1 MGLTGSFKGFE
12 SIYAAI
18 RMFYQMVLKIIGAL
32 LVCHIVIVSL
42 ILYFNS
48 DKVIGKIDSV
58 DRCLIKTYYY
68 SKVRYNLTMVKDR
81 LMVLYPC
88 EGRNVEMSYASFMN
102 TFSKY
107 VEHRVGVLREKILM
121 LFLWTSFIYLLFPF
135 LLIQFALKHKKD
147 TQDKFIRGAKFID
160 PVSFRE
166 IMEEK
171 TNKGISFRISENVSM
186 PMGITSRHTFIIGK
200 PGTGKTQ
207 LIGRILDQILK
218 NNFRIIIHDFKGDF
232 ISSYFD
238 PERHYIFNPLD
249 KRHMG
254 LKDFEMKLIV
264 KMNEVRV
271 GDLNQG
277 IREKYLNK
285 LGEINENKK
294 IEDCFSYPEL
304 LENIKELHENISEN
318 SKFHAMNIADL
329 SSERAPTGWSIF
341 NELSSSVDIDAF
353 CASLI
358 PESASQDNFWPISS
372 RQLLGSIIMYCIF
385 NKKKTYGDLWNLVN
399 RSNEELLELFKTTP
413 GCEEGMKLLTEAK
426 TANNILAV
434 LSNYTKPIKYLRG
447 TDGDFSIKA
456 WVRDAD
462 SKKRV
467 IFLSNYAMIQETI
480 RPFLTLFVDF
490 STKTLCSMDDDLDRR
505 LFFILDEF
513 GQLSKIGSI
522 IQLLTQSRSKGGA
535 TYILIQDVA
544 QISSIYGK
552 DGSTSIVNSCGNTI
566 SFAVSDEAT
575 ADFISKKIGSMEIK
589 RSEESKSMGVEDM
602 KDSISISKQTTEK
615 RIVMPSEIMNIPTM
629 NCYIQLTD
637 YPVTRDRLD
646 FMKFPKRCESYIGR
660 EDLLFASEEVKPGI
674 SEEIKTQDH
683 SLNTV
688 GIQVTT
694 KEDEFFG
701 EIKAVVKNS
710 EETPLKSSALI
721 GEPEKAPAGNLQ
733 VEDFGEVI

>member
-1 MGLTGSFKGFE
+1 MGITGSFKGFE
-12 SIYAAI
+12 SVYAAI
-18 RMFYQMVLKIIGAL
+18 RMFYQLVLKIIGAL
-32 LVCHIVIVSL
+32 LVCHIIIVSL

-48 DKVIGKIDSV
+48 EKVMGKVDAV

-68 SKVRYNLTMVKDR
+68 SKVRYNLTMAKDR
-81 LMVLYPC
+81 LMIFYPC
-88 EGRNVEMSYASFMN
+88 EGRNVEISYTSFMN

-107 VEHRVGVLREKILM
+107 VERRIGELREKILE
-121 LFLWTSFIYLLFPF
+121 LFLWTSFIYLLFPI
-135 LLIQFALKHKKD
+135 LLIQFAKKHKKD
-147 TQDKFIRGAKFID
+147 TQDKFIRGSKFID
-160 PVSFRE
+160 SVSFRE
-166 IMEEK
+166 IIEEK
-171 TNKGISFRISENVSM
+171 TNKEISFKISENVSM

-218 NNFRIIIHDFKGDF
+218 NNFKIIIHDFKGDF
-232 ISSYFD
+232 ISSYYD
-238 PERHYIFNPLD
+238 PEKHYIFNPLD

-254 LKDFEMKLIV
+254 LKDYEMKLIE
-264 KMNEVRV
+264 KMKDV
-271 GDLNQG
+271 GVGELNQG
-277 IREKYLNK
+277 IREKYPQN

-294 IEDCFSYPEL
+294 IVDCFQYSKL
-304 LENIKELHENISEN
+304 LEIIKELHENISEN
-318 SKFHAMNIADL
+318 SKCFLRNIVDL
-329 SSERAPTGWSIF
+329 SSKKAPIGWSIF

-372 RQLLGSIIMYCIF
+372 RQLLGAIIMYCIF
-385 NKKKTYGDLWNLVN
+385 HNKKTYGDLWNLVN
-399 RSNEELLELFKTTP
+399 RSNEELLGLFKTTP

-456 WVRDAD
+456 WVMDAD

-490 STKTLCSMDDDLDRR
+490 STKTLCSMEDDLKRR
-505 LFFILDEF
+505 LFFVLDEF

-602 KDSISISKQTTEK
+602 RDSISISKQTTEK
-615 RIVMPSEIMNIPTM
+615 RVVTPSEIMNIPTM

-646 FMKFPKRCESYIGR
+646 FIEFPKRCESYIGR
-660 EDLLFASEEVKPGI
+660 EDLLFASQEVKPGV
-674 SEEIKTQDH
+674 SEGTATQN
-683 SLNTV
+683 LTLTGA
-688 GIQVTT
+688 GIQDTT
-694 KEDEFFG
+694 NEEKLFG
-701 EIKAVVKNS
+701 AIPAVMNNAEAPSKPAAIP
-710 EETPLKSSALI
+710 EEL
-721 GEPEKAPAGNLQ
+721 EKTPAGDIAKL
-733 VEDFGEVI
+733 EDLGEVF